1 MGTRP
6 KPAPEG
12 YEVVKVR
19 GGFIVLVTPRDEL
32 GQLINFGFLR
42 DTARQGAN
50 IPLVFRKRTEAI
62 SQAIFHQLSTE
73 VAYWRAQSAGVD
85 RSSQRLA
92 GVS

>member
-6 KPAPEG
+6 KPAPDG

-19 GGFIVLVTPRDEL
+19 GGFVVLVTPRDEL

-42 DTARQGAN
+42 DSTRQGVN

-62 SQAIFHQLSTE
+62 AQAIFHQLATE
-73 VAYWRAQSAGVD
+73 NASLRAQLGGAD
-85 RSSQRLA
+85 RSALRLA